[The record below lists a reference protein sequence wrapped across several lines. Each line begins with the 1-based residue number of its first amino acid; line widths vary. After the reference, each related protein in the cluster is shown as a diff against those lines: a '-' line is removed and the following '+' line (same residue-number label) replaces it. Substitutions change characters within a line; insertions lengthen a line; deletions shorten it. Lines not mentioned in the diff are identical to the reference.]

1 MIRSKTIRRAATRT
15 AVGAAL
21 IFGSAACSDK
31 FLTVTNPNVID
42 AATVDPTSGAAALA
56 ASAQQNFTT
65 ALGWLAMYSGWFS
78 GEANISDTFPTRNEF
93 GFRTISDLN
102 GSLNADV
109 WAPISLATASAKT
122 VLDLTLPTP
131 TTNINLARAATFR
144 GYSILVMAGDFCTG
158 SLSSGPELTTAQLL
172 DSASFWFTKGIDVG
186 KANASTD
193 GIALAN
199 AALVGRARAKLQK
212 GDAAGALADA
222 SAVPAGFV
230 YNLNYTDDVGNR
242 TRLSNRLYQFTFDRS
257 SISVAPAFRTTD
269 PRVPFRAPA
278 GVTAVGSAGV
288 SKLSGQDAVPGGFF
302 EQLKFG
308 TFNATIR
315 LASKLEAD
323 YIAAE
328 ASKDATQQLA
338 LINARRVANNQPTYA
353 GATDAASVM
362 TELFNQRAFEFYLE
376 GKRLADYR
384 RSPASTSFVT
394 PAGQPYFK
402 PGYANTGT
410 QTCYPVPR
418 AERDNNPNFP
428 KG

>member
-15 AVGAAL
+15 ATGAAL
-21 IFGSAACSDK
+21 VFGSAACSDK
-31 FLTVTNPNVID
+31 FLAVTNPNVID

-65 ALGWLAMYSGWFS
+65 ALGLLATYSGWFT

-93 GFRTISDLN
+93 GFRTVSDLN
-102 GSLNADV
+102 GSLNTDV
-109 WAPISLATASAKT
+109 WAPISLAAASAKT
-122 VLDLTLPTP
+122 VIDLTLPTP
-131 TTNINLARAATFR
+131 TTNINLARASTFR
-144 GYSILVMAGDFCTG
+144 GFSILLIATDFCTG
-158 SLSSGPELTTAQLL
+158 SLSQSAELTTAQLL
-172 DSASFWFTKGIDVG
+172 DSAITAFTKGIDVG
-186 KANASTD
+186 KANATTD

-222 SAVPAGFV
+222 QAVPAGFV
-230 YNLNYTDDVGNR
+230 FNLNYTDDAGNR
-242 TRLSNRLYQFTFDRS
+242 GRLSNRQYQFTFDRS

-269 PRVPFRAPA
+269 PRVPYRAPA
-278 GVTAVGSAGV
+278 GVTSPGSAGTTT
-288 SKLSGQDAVPGGFF
+288 LTGQDAVPGGFF
-302 EQLKFG
+302 QQIKFNG
-308 TFNATIR
+308 YAAPVR

-328 ASKDATQQLA
+328 ASKDVTQQLT
-338 LINARRVANNQPTYA
+338 LINARRAANNQAAYA

-376 GKRLADYR
+376 GKRLADFR
-384 RSPASTSFVT
+384 RLPAATSFIT
-394 PAGQPYFK
+394 PSGQPYFK

-410 QTCYPVPR
+410 QTCYPLPR

-428 KG
+428 K